1 MAIKKIFKCRIPNSN
16 FVLASGKNI
25 PFTGG
30 RYITDDPYEIKE
42 LMKEIG
48 EEGSDKSKHPHL
60 YVDTKESQI
69 DTTLQ
74 DRINAAKAK
83 AVAEVL
89 KEYETQNGVL
99 IGGTASLPQETVV
112 VTETAKVDV
121 DPVTGLMVTQ
131 VESSKEEVK
140 VVTPALPES
149 AAAKL
154 LAMRAANVGIA
165 SSAGNP
171 MIASSGT

>member
-16 FVLASGKNI
+16 FVLASGKNV
-25 PFTGG
+25 PFIGG

-89 KEYETQNGVL
+89 KEYEAANGV
-99 IGGTASLPQETVV
+99 IMGGTESLPQETIV
-112 VTETAKVDV
+112 VTTTPTEEI
-121 DPVTGLMVTQ
+121 DPVTGLMSVKSDVTTQ
-131 VESSKEEVK
+131 EVK
-140 VVTPALPES
+140 VVTPTLPES

-154 LAMRAANVGIA
+154 LAMRASNVGIA